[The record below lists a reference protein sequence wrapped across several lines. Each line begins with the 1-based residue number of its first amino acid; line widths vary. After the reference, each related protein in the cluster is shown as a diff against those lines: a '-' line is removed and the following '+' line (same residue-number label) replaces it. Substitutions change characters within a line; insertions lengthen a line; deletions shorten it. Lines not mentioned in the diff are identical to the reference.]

1 MTEPSF
7 LTPFDDGK
15 RKRRQSALKVVS
27 DDVDTEGLDP
37 FSALADISAIHSETL
52 QYSHLLSRGFTGPHS
67 DLMDVVRS
75 GINMYF
81 SAISDKVRDD
91 ARARNSLQIHEKHNH
106 TGSWIDP
113 ITGEKTV
120 SCHLGRLNE
129 VNFFREGSVGFS
141 KPLGHQ
147 CHRSIVAHHDEED
160 GEQTFWRRT
169 DSGNGGDTWQ
179 QVSNDA
185 DIKFADSVHSEDG
198 TSEIDSV
205 RGNYQPASPTWASV
219 SDTDVAHGG
228 DLSEGFNEL
237 RL

>member
-15 RKRRQSALKVVS
+15 RKRRQSAFKVVS
-27 DDVDTEGLDP
+27 DDVDTEGLDLS
-37 FSALADISAIHSETL
+37 SALADISAIHSETL

-113 ITGEKTV
+113 IT
-120 SCHLGRLNE
+120 
-129 VNFFREGSVGFS
+129 VGFS

-228 DLSEGFNEL
+228 DLS
-237 RL
+237 